1 MQSADVP
8 VSQVEGE
15 DLFPV
20 DDETAQRKLVD
31 WMNRAILTSTTAKSR
46 HEDRWTKYYK
56 MYRSFV
62 KKRPKGDW
70 RSRVW
75 MPIAFYVIE
84 SITPR
89 LVAQLPKFT
98 VLPVGPED
106 THPAEQ
112 MEALLDWATDRSGL
126 YLELVK
132 GLKSALIYGTG
143 IFKTLYDEKT
153 AYQIT
158 REPVM
163 SNTNVPM
170 PMAGT
175 PEMASQSGTMSEA
188 TDINGNPLTQQTPM
202 AGVPTGDYTVTRRP
216 YTSYAGP
223 VAEAVDIS
231 DFFIDPVAD
240 SIETARYAIHRVWRD
255 RAHLEE
261 MFGNKTYHRPDRD
274 ILNSFVSEHTM
285 MQRMST
291 VDLGPGSSPN
301 ELDSTLYAI
310 YEIWT
315 DDYIIAALGDAKNVS
330 ILLRCERNPYA
341 HGEKPF
347 VRIVD
352 HLVPHEFW
360 GIGEL
365 EALEGIQDAIN
376 ALWNSRIDN
385 VKMSLNTMFLAVMDY
400 LIDPADLQVR
410 PAGVVRV
417 REGIPLNQVVQ
428 PLELGDVT
436 SSAYTETAS
445 LEELS
450 QRVSGVSPYTTGGDS
465 PAFNRTATGV
475 ALISEQGNTRFAHK
489 VKMAELTGF
498 TRLARHY
505 ASILQQ
511 YMPMEMAVRIIGP
524 DGAIQWQQ
532 VTAEGVSGRFD
543 FDIESESS
551 SQTESLRKEQTL
563 SLFQMLAG
571 MPEIKREQLI
581 IDVLKTFGR
590 KDIQDYLYTPEELA
604 MMQQQAMAAQAAG
617 AQPSGNGQQAQPQGA
632 TSNG

>member
-1 MQSADVP
+1 MVP
-8 VSQVEGE
+8 LSNVEGD
-15 DLFPV
+15 DLFPE
-20 DDETAQRKLVD
+20 DDSEQRDLVD
-31 WMNRAILTSTTAKSR
+31 WINKQIITSRGAKSQ
-46 HEDRWTKYYK
+46 HEDRWKKYYK

-62 KKRPKGDW
+62 KKRSKGDW

-75 MPIAFYVIE
+75 MPLAFYVIE

-106 THPAEQ
+106 TQPAKE
-112 MEALLDWATDRSGL
+112 MESLLDWATDRSGL

-153 AYQIT
+153 AYEIK

-163 SNTNVPM
+163 EPVMIEVATGDTNLDGSP
-170 PMAGT
+170 
-175 PEMASQSGTMSEA
+175 
-188 TDINGNPLTQQTPM
+188 ITQPS
-202 AGVPTGDYTVTRRP
+202 PTGEQQPTGEFNVTRTP

-223 VAEAVDIS
+223 VAEAVDIG

-240 SIETARYAIHRVWRD
+240 SIESARYVIHRVWRD
-255 RAHLEE
+255 KAHLED
-261 MFGNKTYHRPDRD
+261 MFNNGTYHRPDKD
-274 ILNSFVSEHTM
+274 TMSAFVSEHTM
-285 MQRMST
+285 LRRMGEI
-291 VDLGPGSSPN
+291 DLGPGSSPN
-301 ELDSTLYAI
+301 ELDSTLFAV

-315 DDYIIAALGDAKNVS
+315 DDFILAALGTEREVS
-330 ILLRCERNPYA
+330 ILLRAERNPYA
-341 HGEKPF
+341 HAEKPF

-365 EALEGIQDAIN
+365 EALEGIQDTVNAI
-376 ALWNSRIDN
+376 WNSRIDN

-428 PLELGDVT
+428 PLEMGDVT
-436 SSAYTETAS
+436 ASAYTEVQS

-465 PAFNRTATGV
+465 PSFNRTATGV

-524 DGAIQWQQ
+524 DGAVSFQQ
-532 VTAEGVSGRFD
+532 ITADSITGRFD

-551 SQTESLRKEQTL
+551 SQTESLRREQTL
-563 SLFQMLAG
+563 SLFQMLVA
-571 MPEIKREQLI
+571 MPEVKRTQLI
-581 IDVLKTFGR
+581 IDVLNTFGR
-590 KDIQDYLYTPEELA
+590 KDIESYLYTPEELQ
-604 MMQQQAMAAQAAG
+604 MMQMQAQGEQAMAAQG
-617 AQPSGNGQQAQPQGA
+617 EQAPPEEAPPEG
-632 TSNG
+632 G